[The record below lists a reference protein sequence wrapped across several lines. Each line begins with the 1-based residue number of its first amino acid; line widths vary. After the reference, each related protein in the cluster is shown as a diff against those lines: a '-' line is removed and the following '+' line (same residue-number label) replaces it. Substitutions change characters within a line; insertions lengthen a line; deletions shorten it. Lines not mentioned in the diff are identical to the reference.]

1 MENFWPFWPFSM
13 VHIDSQGKDIIK
25 FPHRCCPYKTKSSIL
40 AFTEKEEK
48 RYPCLGELWNST
60 FIVYQLPHSN
70 FHYFHYQYQ
79 SRLYIYWN
87 HFCSFPFLAFVCV
100 CVYAILLTYSSI
112 ILGKTLYSYFPH
124 HVFIFLP
131 TSYSQFSRKVLSVHL
146 VCSSLIFLR
155 EVGHLLLSFGIT
167 FETRKLVTEFR

>member
-1 MENFWPFWPFSM
+1 MFRGTLELNFYSLPTSPFKLSLLSLSVSIKI
-13 VHIDSQGKDIIK
+13 VHILESLLLI
-25 FPHRCCPYKTKSSIL
+25 SIL
-40 AFTEKEEK
+40 
-48 RYPCLGELWNST
+48 
-60 FIVYQLPHSN
+60 
-70 FHYFHYQYQ
+70 
-79 SRLYIYWN
+79 
-87 HFCSFPFLAFVCV
+87 SFCV

-146 VCSSLIFLR
+146 VCNSLIFLR

>member
-100 CVYAILLTYSSI
+100 CVCDSFNLFFNYSWKDS
-112 ILGKTLYSYFPH
+112 
-124 HVFIFLP
+124 IFL
-131 TSYSQFSRKVLSVHL
+131 FS
-146 VCSSLIFLR
+146 SSCFYLLA
-155 EVGHLLLSFGIT
+155 HLLQPIFKESFVRP
-167 FETRKLVTEFR
+167 FSM